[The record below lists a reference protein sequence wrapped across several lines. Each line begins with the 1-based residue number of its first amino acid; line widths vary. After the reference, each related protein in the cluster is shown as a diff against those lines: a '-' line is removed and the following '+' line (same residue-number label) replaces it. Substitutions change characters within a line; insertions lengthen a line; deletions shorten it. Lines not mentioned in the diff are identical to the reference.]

1 MLRHRL
7 ILILGL
13 TIASAASAAT
23 TPRLV
28 WETHV
33 PAVNNI
39 IWFVPDESGGVA
51 IVTSDNASG
60 ASQLFW
66 IDHTGR
72 TIFTTST
79 PSQLYFVGVSGKG
92 LAYLDPVSSRIIA
105 VDAQGVA
112 TAISNPDEL
121 APPFPLNPSPNFAK
135 MYDTKGFF
143 VQVAAAPDMLLRRY
157 EW

>member
-7 ILILGL
+7 ILVLGL
-13 TIASAASAAT
+13 LIASAASAAT
-23 TPRLV
+23 TPRLA
-28 WETHV
+28 WEAHLPTT
-33 PAVNNI
+33 NSI

-51 IVTSDNASG
+51 IVTSDNVTG

-66 IDHTGR
+66 IDHNGR
-72 TIFTTST
+72 TIFTASA

-92 LAYLDPVSSRIIA
+92 LAYLDPVSNRMIA

-112 TAISNPDEL
+112 TAISNPNEL
-121 APPFPLNPSPNFAK
+121 VPPFPLVMSPNFEK
-135 MYDTKGFF
+135 MYDAKGFF
-143 VQVAAAPDMLLRRY
+143 VQVLVASDMAIRRY